1 MSLCS
6 TNKTKLTSSGMA
18 VTSILRSRMLT
29 SADSMTA
36 PAKKYEL
43 MNLSITAK
51 VTKAKTAPLL
61 KNLKV
66 LEKVRL
72 APRLMKN

>member
-6 TNKTKLTSSGMA
+6 INKTKLTFSGMA
-18 VTSILRSRMLT
+18 VTSILLRFRIWT
-29 SADSMTA
+29 SADSMIA
-36 PAKKYEL
+36 PAKKYEKQ
-43 MNLSITAK
+43 SITAK

-66 LEKVRL
+66 LGKIRL

>member
-1 MSLCS
+1 
-6 TNKTKLTSSGMA
+6 
-18 VTSILRSRMLT
+18 MLT

>member
-1 MSLCS
+1 MI
-6 TNKTKLTSSGMA
+6 A
-18 VTSILRSRMLT
+18 Q
-29 SADSMTA
+29 
-36 PAKKYEL
+36 AKKYEKQ
-43 MNLSITAK
+43 SITVK

-66 LEKVRL
+66 LGKIRL